1 MIYKKKSKRNLTK
14 AVAIL
19 LAAINSSDT
28 WGLFPVLAKIGLG
41 SLRREINKIIN

>member
-1 MIYKKKSKRNLTK
+1 MIYKKKSKRNLTW

-19 LAAINSSDT
+19 LAAINSSDS
-28 WGLFPVLAKIGLG
+28 WRLFPVLVTIGLG